1 MTAYVGI
8 DWAYRRAAW
17 CAMSASGEIVGE
29 GFTPAD
35 EDGLARVV
43 LRLGGEVKA
52 CVEMMSGAVWV
63 RDRLRSAGWQ
73 VDVADARRVKA
84 IAPLACKTDRVDA
97 RVLAELCR
105 RDLVP
110 ALWIPS
116 LEARE
121 LRERLRRRMHLVRLR
136 SSAMSRIYGL
146 GTQWG
151 LRLTADRLR
160 RRDGRELLA
169 ASGMPV
175 VWQRSIE
182 EALSVIDLLDERI
195 APLDA
200 ELKPI
205 ARADACV
212 ALLKTIPGVG
222 DLLGLTISAE
232 ISDISRFA
240 SPRKLVG
247 YAGMAPG
254 VHQSGDRTRPGLPLS
269 KAGSRTLRWAAVEAA
284 QHARHENNPW
294 HDLYR
299 ELAGRSSV
307 NDAKS
312 AVARKILIASWH
324 MLSRQQ
330 PFKPSRPR
338 GGTSTVP
345 ASSASVLA
353 A

>member
-1 MTAYVGI
+1 MTEYVGI
-8 DWAYRRAAW
+8 DWAYRKAAW
-17 CAMSASGEIVGE
+17 CAKSLGGAIDAE
-29 GFTPAD
+29 GFVPAD
-35 EDGLARVV
+35 EDGLAKLVV
-43 LRLGGEVKA
+43 QLGTDVKA

-84 IAPLACKTDRVDA
+84 VAPLACKTDRVDA

-116 LEARE
+116 LEERE

-136 SSAMSRIYGL
+136 SSAMNRVYGL

-151 LRLTADRLR
+151 LRLSADRLR
-160 RRDGRELLA
+160 KKGSLELLA
-169 ASGMPV
+169 RSGMPA
-175 VWQRSIE
+175 VWQRSVE
-182 EALSVIDLLDERI
+182 EALAVIELLDQRI
-195 APLDA
+195 APLEH
-200 ELKPI
+200 ELAPI
-205 ARADACV
+205 ARADRDV
-212 ALLKTIPGVG
+212 ALLITIPGVG
-222 DLLGLTISAE
+222 DLLALTLAAE
-232 ISDISRFA
+232 IGDISRFP

-254 VHQSGDRTRPGLPLS
+254 VRQSGDRTTTGLPLS

-284 QHARHENNPW
+284 QHAWRESNPW
-294 HDLYR
+294 HQLYDDLCKR
-299 ELAGRSSV
+299 GGK

-312 AVARKILIASWH
+312 AVARKVLTAAWH
-324 MLSRQQ
+324 MLSLQQ

-338 GGTSTVP
+338 GDSTAP
-345 ASSASVLA
+345 ASSISVLA